1 MSSGPPKAVVYR
13 RFEGQEKV
21 CEQALRILLQKKGGP
36 IAAPDAR
43 KEFNEPDRVLRH
55 SPASSLPSTYR
66 ERANYS
72 SSHTPLMASMGT
84 LSETFRLAAVRP
96 VTAKGPG
103 NVSRPS
109 IHVRNIP
116 LFAGIFYM

>member
-43 KEFNEPDRVLRH
+43 KEFNEPDEVRYTIHKRTH
-55 SPASSLPSTYR
+55 PNGRSR
-66 ERANYS
+66 KNRD
-72 SSHTPLMASMGT
+72 
-84 LSETFRLAAVRP
+84 AAKL
-96 VTAKGPG
+96 T
-103 NVSRPS
+103 
-109 IHVRNIP
+109 
-116 LFAGIFYM
+116 